1 MKSLT
6 GTHTVP
12 SRHRALCG
20 LCLLT
25 AVLLPLLTSFQKRG
39 PRLDEIYSLYI
50 IVDAEATGYDNN
62 EFEQIDYEKLLSS
75 IDRARIAHIAF
86 EPAFQVNLF
95 DDNGIRYS
103 IYVSR
108 SCRYLRIDSNYFK
121 LSRRAAK
128 RLHRLLARI
137 DC

>member
-6 GTHTVP
+6 DRHIVP
-12 SRHRALCG
+12 AQQHNILS
-20 LCLLT
+20 LCLLM
-25 AVLLPLLTSFQKRG
+25 AALLPLLTSFQKRG
-39 PRLDEIYSLYI
+39 PRLDEMYSLYI
-50 IVDAEATGYDNN
+50 IVDAEASGYDGD

-95 DDNGIRYS
+95 DDYGIRYS

-128 RLHRLLARI
+128 RLHRLLNSI
-137 DC
+137 DY